1 MPAPTAD
8 SVDQANLADL
18 VQRHGGLEHLQ
29 VRRHG
34 ASLILYTIWQ
44 EEKVSRAR
52 LTAVSRTRWRLDM
65 PTRAGRWE
73 PTDWMGSLVTVFAVL
88 TGELAPW
95 IAPLD

>member
-8 SVDQANLADL
+8 ATDQANLADL
-18 VQRHGGLEHLQ
+18 LRRHGGLDHLQ

-34 ASLILYTIWQ
+34 ASLVLYTRTEGVNIN
-44 EEKVSRAR
+44 RAR

-65 PTRAGRWE
+65 PLHTGRWQ
-73 PTDWMGSLVTVFAVL
+73 PTPFVGSLIDIFRVL
-88 TGELAPW
+88 TSELAPW